1 MNRKTGVD
9 PAKARRRLGL
19 DLWLATLVL
28 GVMILIALGTPLPPS
43 RTAQASV
50 LYDRHGDQL
59 AILCAVN
66 RQPIALQE
74 VPAFLRQAVI
84 ATEDAGFYR
93 HGGISLRGIARA
105 AWRDLT
111 RGRVVEGAS
120 TITQQLARSIYLSPR
135 RTLWRKLAE
144 MYHAFKMELKWSKDE
159 ILGRYLNEVFWGEG
173 TYGVKA
179 AAWAYFARLP
189 GDLNRAE
196 QAFLAGILQAPAAYS
211 PWRHPEAARRRL
223 AQVIERMR
231 LCGYLDTGEAAGI
244 LTQELRF
251 RKPASRR
258 QLAPYFVSYVQSF
271 LAELLPDGAAG
282 VYRAGLQVQTTLDP
296 SWQAGAE
303 TALARLE
310 ATGSDGPQGSL
321 VALDPQT
328 GAVRAMV
335 GGRDYSRS
343 PFNRVTQARRQ
354 PGSAFKA
361 IVYADALERGYTLAT
376 LRDCQ
381 PRRFQLGADSYL
393 PVDSSRTFAQSQLN
407 LRDALAASCNVVAVA
422 LGAELGPAEV
432 AGFARRLGIE
442 STLRP
447 YLSLAIGTSEVKP
460 LELAAVYAA
469 FANGGQRVVPY
480 GVESVRTADGRVIY
494 RAHPAPSRVIRQ
506 STAFLLTQA
515 LGDVFGPIG
524 TAAGFSPGRP
534 AAGKTGTSDGNRDA
548 WFAGYTPDLVAVV
561 HVGYDSG
568 RRPLPGSGGS
578 LAAPI
583 WTDFVR
589 RALHGRPAQSF
600 PVPAGVKDLVI
611 CGETGDLAG
620 PGCSARTEYFAA
632 GTEPGKLCERHRV
645 VQLLVCRW
653 SHLLPGPNCRRL
665 ESMEF
670 KPGEEPQEVCGICR
684 GGIFDWLEN
693 LLRQPRRRR
702 LFPRSTPGD
711 REAEEE

>member
-1 MNRKTGVD
+1 ME
-9 PAKARRRLGL
+9 
-19 DLWLATLVL
+19 LWLAALFL
-28 GVMILIALGTPLPPS
+28 GVMLLVALGTPLPPGG
-43 RTAQASV
+43 TAQASV
-50 LYDRHGDQL
+50 LYDSRGEQL
-59 AILCAVN
+59 ATLCAVN
-66 RQPIALQE
+66 RQPITLQE
-74 VPAFLRQAVI
+74 VPTFLRQAVI

-105 AWRDLT
+105 AWRDLA

-120 TITQQLARSIYLSPR
+120 TITQQLARSIYLNPR
-135 RTLWRKLAE
+135 RTIWRKLAE
-144 MYHAFKMELKWSKDE
+144 IYYAFKMELKWSKDE
-159 ILGRYLNEVFWGEG
+159 ILDRYLNEVFWGEG

-189 GDLNRAE
+189 GDLNPAE
-196 QAFLAGILQAPAAYS
+196 QAFLAGLLQAPAAYS
-211 PWRHPEAARRRL
+211 PWRHPEAARRRMT
-223 AQVIERMR
+223 QVIERMKV
-231 LCGYLDTGEAAGI
+231 CGYLESGEAAEI

-251 RKPASRR
+251 RKPAARG

-271 LAELLPDGAAG
+271 LAELLPDGAGG

-303 TALARLE
+303 AALARLGT
-310 ATGSDGPQGSL
+310 AGGGGPQGSL

-328 GAVRAMV
+328 GAIRAMI
-335 GGRDYSRS
+335 GGRDYSQS
-343 PFNRVTQARRQ
+343 PFNRITQARRQ

-361 IVYADALERGYTLAT
+361 IVYADALEHGYTLTT

-381 PRRFQLGADSYL
+381 PREFQLGRDSYV
-393 PVDSSRTFAQSQLN
+393 PVDSGRTFTQTQLN

-422 LGAELGPAEV
+422 LGAELGPVEV

-447 YLSLAIGTSEVKP
+447 YLSLALGTSEVKP

-524 TAAGFSPGRP
+524 TASGLSPGRP

-548 WFAGYTPDLVAVV
+548 WFAGYTPDLAAVV

-568 RRPLPGSGGS
+568 RQPLPGSGGS

-589 RALHGRPAQSF
+589 RALHDRPAQAF
-600 PVPAGVKDLVI
+600 PVPEGVRELVI

-620 PGCSARTEYFAA
+620 SGCPARTEYFAA
-632 GTEPGKLCERHRV
+632 GTEPNKLCERHRV

-653 SHLLPGPNCRRL
+653 SHLLPGPRCRRL
-665 ESMEF
+665 ETIEF
-670 KPGEEPQEVCGICR
+670 KPGEEPLDVCDICR
-684 GGIFDWLEN
+684 GSIFDWLGN
-693 LLRQPRRRR
+693 LIRRPRQRRI
-702 LFPRSTPGD
+702 FPRSTPGT